1 MVGLCSDRCR
11 VQGSGFGSLRTPA
24 AGRSGWYDLL
34 SRVRDRAS
42 RCQRDMT
49 LDEVGK
55 ECIIVLITAPKVWRD
70 RTKEEEGNLVT
81 GPTEISPTR
90 QACTTLVPKGDQ
102 GSPSLVL
109 PPVLSRLVP
118 KGDQGSPSLVLPPVL
133 SRRSCD
139 TLHHRLTP

>member
-1 MVGLCSDRCR
+1 
-11 VQGSGFGSLRTPA
+11 
-24 AGRSGWYDLL
+24 
-34 SRVRDRAS
+34 
-42 RCQRDMT
+42 MT

-55 ECIIVLITAPKVWRD
+55 ECIIVSTTAPKVWRD

-90 QACTTLVPKGDQ
+90 QACTTLV
-102 GSPSLVL
+102 L
-109 PPVLSRLVP
+109 

-139 TLHHRLTP
+139 TYNFPIRKCTKLGCLGTHGIL